1 MSSRV
6 AGSVEPTILASALTD
21 IYRISYK
28 YRMSSSAKRAISVTL
43 DADNITWLKGRAG
56 ATGVRSVSE
65 LLDQIVRAA
74 RKLGRG
80 GPSTSVIGSVDIDPQ
95 DPLLTHADAVVRA
108 MVDTSIGRPMM
119 VKEAGSEHRV
129 QRRSPGKR
137 RRG

>member
-1 MSSRV
+1 MSFRV
-6 AGSVEPTILASALTD
+6 AGSVQPTLLAAALTD
-21 IYRISYK
+21 IYLISYK
-28 YRMSSSAKRAISVTL
+28 YRMSSAKRAISVTL

-80 GPSTSVIGSVDIDPQ
+80 GPSTSVIGTVDIDPQ
-95 DPLLTHADAVVRA
+95 DPLLAHADAVVRA
-108 MVDTSIGRPMM
+108 MVDKSIGRPMM
-119 VKEAGSEHRV
+119 VKEAGSEYRV

-137 RRG
+137 GRG

>member
-6 AGSVEPTILASALTD
+6 AGSVEPTLLASALTD
-21 IYRISYK
+21 IYVISYK
-28 YRMSSSAKRAISVTL
+28 YRMTKRAISVTL

-56 ATGVRSVSE
+56 ATRVRSVSE

-80 GPSTSVIGSVDIDPQ
+80 GPSTSVIGTVDIDPQ
-95 DPLLTHADAVVRA
+95 DPLLSHADEVVRA
-108 MVDTSIGRPMM
+108 MVDKSIGRPMM
-119 VKEAGSEHRV
+119 VKEAGSGSRV
-129 QRRSPGKR
+129 QRRLRGKR

>member
-1 MSSRV
+1 MR
-6 AGSVEPTILASALTD
+6 
-21 IYRISYK
+21 
-28 YRMSSSAKRAISVTL
+28 KRAISVTL

-80 GPSTSVIGSVDIDPQ
+80 GPSMSVIGTVDIDPR
-95 DPLLTHADAVVRA
+95 DPLLAHADEVVRA
-108 MVDTSIGRPMM
+108 MFDKSIGRPMM

-129 QRRSPGKR
+129 QPRLPGKR

>member
-1 MSSRV
+1 MSN
-6 AGSVEPTILASALTD
+6 T
-21 IYRISYK
+21 
-28 YRMSSSAKRAISVTL
+28 KRAISVTL

-80 GPSTSVIGSVDIDPQ
+80 GPSTSVIGTVDIDPQ
-95 DPLLTHADAVVRA
+95 DPLLAHADAVVRA
-108 MVDTSIGRPMM
+108 MVDKSIGRPMV
-119 VKEAGSEHRV
+119 VKEAGSEYRI

>member
-1 MSSRV
+1 MSS
-6 AGSVEPTILASALTD
+6 
-21 IYRISYK
+21 
-28 YRMSSSAKRAISVTL
+28 KRAISVTL

-80 GPSTSVIGSVDIDPQ
+80 GPSTSVIGTVDIDPQ
-95 DPLLTHADAVVRA
+95 DPQLAHADEVVRA
-108 MVDTSIGRPMM
+108 MFDKSTGRPMI
-119 VKEAGSEHRV
+119 VKETGPEYHV
-129 QRRSPGKR
+129 RRRLPGKR